1 MKTFLCLAVVFTLT
15 SGFPIRQDVTI
26 TSLFKEWR
34 RLIGKLPV
42 EDVLRNAAHKEVNDI
57 FARITADRE
66 RGFFTNFLTQGLED
80 DVKKDFE
87 DSVQSVDFL
96 SKTKYNKFLRF

>member
-1 MKTFLCLAVVFTLT
+1 MKTFLGLALVFAFT

-34 RLIGKLPV
+34 GLIDELPV
-42 EDVLRNAAHKEVNDI
+42 EDVLRDAAHNKVND
-57 FARITADRE
+57 FFRRITADKE

-80 DVKKDFE
+80 DVKREFE
-87 DSVQSVDFL
+87 E
-96 SKTKYNKFLRF
+96 